1 MTTITEPAFIA
12 ALAER
17 GVTVNR
23 SQVNQFRPVAKERGD
38 CRQYGE
44 GRRCTWLW
52 EPYAADV
59 WARYLR
65 VRPVLVERGLLK
77 RAGYGRVPYRREDV
91 DAVLRGVFADVEQE
105 MEDEQERLNDEADA
119 LWEAGGY
126 YGR

>member
-23 SQVNQFRPVAKERGD
+23 SQVNQFRPIAAARGD
-38 CRQYGE
+38 CRQHGE
-44 GRRCTWLW
+44 GRRSVW
-52 EPYAADV
+52 EWNDYAADV
-59 WARYLR
+59 WAIALNYRTAKIAAGEWHGKRKYSTDD
-65 VRPVLVERGLLK
+65 VRAAL
-77 RAGYGRVPYRREDV
+77 
-91 DAVLRGVFADVEQE
+91 DAQE
-105 MEDEQERLNDEADA
+105 ELNDEADA

>member
-17 GVTVNR
+17 GVTINR
-23 SQVNQFRPVAKERGD
+23 SQVNQFRPVAERRGD

-44 GRRCTWLW
+44 GKRSVW
-52 EPYAADV
+52 EWQATAVDV
-59 WARYLR
+59 WHIALNYRSGKIAEHAPGWHSKRRYS
-65 VRPVLVERGLLK
+65 V
-77 RAGYGRVPYRREDV
+77 EDV
-91 DAVLRGVFADVEQE
+91 QE
-105 MEDEQERLNDEADA
+105 ALDEQERMNDEADA